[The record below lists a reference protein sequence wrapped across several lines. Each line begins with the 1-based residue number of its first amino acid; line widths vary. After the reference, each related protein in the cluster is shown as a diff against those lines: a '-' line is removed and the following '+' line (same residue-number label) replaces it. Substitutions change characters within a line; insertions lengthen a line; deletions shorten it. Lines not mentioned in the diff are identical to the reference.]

1 MWKRLFLTVAA
12 LLSAGWFPQKA
23 FAAKPIIDRQCY
35 QQIMDNLVISRRDI
49 ASYKKIFRALNKD
62 DVETADEHIADV
74 SNQILMGHVLAE
86 KYLSKNYKTS
96 YAELKD
102 WLRLYYDHPQALSLL
117 RLAKSK
123 FNGAKEELADIE
135 KLLPKLPVSPYS
147 WFNNQYEHLSDAK
160 RKYVRQKVSSFRQ
173 AINRGKIKVARLI
186 LADKN
191 FRLWIPDRE
200 YDAMSA
206 TLATSYLIDGQDK
219 LALQYTEK
227 ADRKSTRLNSSH
239 RT

>member
-12 LLSAGWFPQKA
+12 LLSAGWFPQKT

-49 ASYKKIFRALNKD
+49 VSYKKIFRALNKD

-102 WLRLYYDHPQALSLL
+102 WLRLYYDHPQALLSL
-117 RLAKSK
+117 
-123 FNGAKEELADIE
+123 I
-135 KLLPKLPVSPYS
+135 
-147 WFNNQYEHLSDAK
+147 H
-160 RKYVRQKVSSFRQ
+160 
-173 AINRGKIKVARLI
+173 I
-186 LADKN
+186 
-191 FRLWIPDRE
+191 
-200 YDAMSA
+200 
-206 TLATSYLIDGQDK
+206 
-219 LALQYTEK
+219 
-227 ADRKSTRLNSSH
+227 
-239 RT
+239 